1 MVKKKKYWKR
11 SFSGRELHR
20 GKINSAKVKS
30 NCDIFISL
38 KIKKKNY
45 RNRTITILRRWFQ
58 LKKKMEGTILM
69 LVNELNKKDKENFK
83 SLGKSLGLEIKKGL
97 HRNTSV
103 NEYVCFNVHCSKGVF
118 DTIRTFCVTEIWN
131 PSRKT
136 RNCNRDTL

>member
-1 MVKKKKYWKR
+1 
-11 SFSGRELHR
+11 
-20 GKINSAKVKS
+20 
-30 NCDIFISL
+30 
-38 KIKKKNY
+38 
-45 RNRTITILRRWFQ
+45 
-58 LKKKMEGTILM
+58 M

-118 DTIRTFCVTEIWN
+118 DTIRTFCVTEIWK

-136 RNCNRDTL
+136 RNCNRDTHFKICSQAELEKFIKNKFYSKNVMFSST